1 MAVGEFDH
9 QVVIVFFY
17 NDAGTAKGRQ
27 VSTHENIESI
37 EEDADAFLEGVV
49 KHGSCSISRYLFVSS
64 YIIIR
69 QQSRNKHR
77 VDYPFL

>member
-1 MAVGEFDH
+1 MAVGKFDDE
-9 QVVIVFFY
+9 IVALFFY
-17 NDAGTAKGRQ
+17 NHVSTAKGRQ
-27 VSTHENIESI
+27 VSTHEDVEGV

-69 QQSRNKHR
+69 QQIRNKH
-77 VDYPFL
+77 VVHC